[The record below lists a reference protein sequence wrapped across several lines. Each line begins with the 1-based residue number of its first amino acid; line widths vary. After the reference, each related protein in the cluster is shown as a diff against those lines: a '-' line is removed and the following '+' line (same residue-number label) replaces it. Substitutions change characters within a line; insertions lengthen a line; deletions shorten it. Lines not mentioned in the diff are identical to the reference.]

1 MSDLTMPDL
10 IKLLPDS
17 VANQIAAGEV
27 VQRPASAVKELLENS
42 IDSGA
47 TEIKLVI
54 KDSGK
59 TLIQVIDNGCGMSER
74 DARMCF
80 ERHATSKIQSAND
93 LQVIRT
99 LGFRGEALASV
110 ASIAQV
116 ELKTK
121 RIEDEVGSCIQ
132 IEGSEIKTQFP
143 STCPDGTTVSVK
155 NLFFNVP
162 ARRNFLKS
170 NTLELKYIIDEFF
183 RVALVN
189 YSVGFTFTN
198 NEKILYKLLP
208 SNLKQRVVSLLGS
221 AYNQRLMPVE
231 QSSAIVNISGFI
243 GKPEFARKSRG
254 EQYFFTNNRF
264 IKSPYLHHAIENAYQ
279 ELIPKDSFPTYIIN
293 LSIDPKMIDVNIH
306 PTKTEINFQDI
317 KSIYAVLHSSIRQSI
332 GKFNITPS
340 FDFEVEKSFDLPPS
354 SKGQPITQPTITV
367 DPTYDPFEKRVKPQF
382 EIPLMS
388 KSKSGDIHWQKLY
401 DPLKDVTFTDH
412 PFTRSSNDNQQILPG
427 IDEQA
432 RARVS
437 SRMMQALNRFIITY
451 TQSGVVIIDQQ
462 NAHERVLFEKFLS
475 LSENHP
481 QDSQKQLLPKTL
493 NLRPSEAELLTE
505 YLEEF
510 NKSGFEIAEFGK
522 GSFIISAIPASC
534 SNENI
539 SDLFDKMLESLQNHP
554 NDANSEKHQ
563 LFVHGL
569 AKSMAISRNQK
580 LQPEEMTSL
589 VENLFACKVPDM
601 TTDGKPTIFFIGFDE
616 LFKKFK

>member
-1 MSDLTMPDL
+1 MPDL

-47 TEIKLVI
+47 TEIKLII

-93 LQVIRT
+93 LMVIRT
-99 LGFRGEALASV
+99 LGFRGEALASI

-121 RIEDEVGSCIQ
+121 RTEDEVGSLIQ
-132 IEGSEIKTQFP
+132 IEGSEIKDQYP
-143 STCPDGTTVSVK
+143 SPCQDGTTVSVR

-189 YSVGFTFTN
+189 CDTGFTFIN
-198 NEKILYKLLP
+198 NEKILYKLVP
-208 SNLKQRVVSLLGS
+208 SNLKQRVVALFGGT
-221 AYNQRLMPVE
+221 YNQRLVPVE
-231 QSSAIVNISGFI
+231 QSSAIVNITGFI
-243 GKPEFARKSRG
+243 GKPEFARKTRG

-279 ELIPKDSFPTYIIN
+279 ELIPKDSFPSYFIY

-317 KSIYAVLHSSIRQSI
+317 KNIFAVLHSSVRQSI

-340 FDFEVEKSFDLPPS
+340 FDFEVDKSFELPPP
-354 SKGQPITQPTITV
+354 SKDQPILQPKITI
-367 DPTYDPFEKRVKPQF
+367 DPTYNPFEKRVKSQF
-382 EIPLMS
+382 EIPLPV
-388 KSKSGDIHWQKLY
+388 KTKPGDANWQKLY
-401 DPLKDVTFTDH
+401 DPLKEVTFHDH
-412 PFTRSSNDNQQILPG
+412 PFHKDTDDNQRKIPG
-427 IDEQA
+427 IDEQTGSA
-432 RARVS
+432 VS
-437 SRMMQALNRFIITY
+437 SKTIQAMNRFIITC
-451 TQSGVVIIDQQ
+451 TKSGVMIIDQQ
-462 NAHERVLFEKFLS
+462 NAHERILFEKFLS
-475 LSENHP
+475 LYGEYP
-481 QDSQKQLLPKTL
+481 WDSQQQLLPISL
-493 NLRPSEAELLTE
+493 NLRPSEAELLKE
-505 YLEEF
+505 YLNEF
-510 NKSGFEIAEFGK
+510 NKSGFEIASFGK
-522 GSFIISAIPASC
+522 DAFIISAIPVGC

-539 SDLFDKMLESLQNHP
+539 AELFDKMLEKLQKHP
-554 NDANSEKHQ
+554 VNNNSEKHQ
-563 LFVHGL
+563 QFVHGL
-569 AKSMAISRNQK
+569 AKSMSISRGQK
-580 LQPEEMTSL
+580 LHPEEQAAL
-589 VENLFACKVPDM
+589 VENLLACKVPDI
-601 TTDGKPTIFFIGFDE
+601 TPDGKPTIFFIGFDE
-616 LFKKFK
+616 LNKKFK